1 MNGATGVEQAVPG
14 TEISSL
20 VQRIRDFGII
30 VFSVL
35 ECHHTEKEDCRRMC
49 RPIDDHKEEKAM
61 ISNIPMR
68 LEKGEN
74 MLGRDLNCKER
85 GKLLRSSQDK
95 MSRLND
101 HDLQK
106 RIQIGG
112 CLREVKRDIRQNL
125 KEATCTW
132 IWKM

>member
-1 MNGATGVEQAVPG
+1 
-14 TEISSL
+14 
-20 VQRIRDFGII
+20 
-30 VFSVL
+30 
-35 ECHHTEKEDCRRMC
+35 MC

-61 ISNIPMR
+61 ISNTPMR

-106 RIQIGG
+106 RIHIGG
-112 CLREVKRDIRQNL
+112 CLKEVKRDIRQNL

>member
-1 MNGATGVEQAVPG
+1 
-14 TEISSL
+14 
-20 VQRIRDFGII
+20 
-30 VFSVL
+30 
-35 ECHHTEKEDCRRMC
+35 MC

-61 ISNIPMR
+61 ISNTPMR

-85 GKLLRSSQDK
+85 GKLLRSSQNK
-95 MSRLND
+95 MSRLYD

-106 RIQIGG
+106 RTHIGG

-132 IWKM
+132 IGKM